1 MAVDI
6 DVYRKF
12 LLQADPDFAKSPPEK
27 QQAYLKS
34 ILPQSSSD
42 IQRYYSKIAGPL
54 TNVAAH
60 GISAV
65 QPALGPLADLIS
77 AGVEKGGG
85 YQKGALRTPEARAG
99 GLKAAQTTGAR
110 AGAEMAIPQTPEELA
125 LSLAIPGVGRLAQ
138 VLRPA
143 SKVLPS
149 IARTAAAGAS
159 GFLDQS
165 DPEAAALANTG
176 IVGGLEALPGA
187 VRLTKKLPGGRLA
200 GKLLHMLGGAS
211 EGRSPA
217 VHQKAAFKPG
227 HSVYDTATGK
237 TIDVAPEPI
246 TFHGTQGP
254 KTVKPPTGG
263 QLSDVILEE
272 ELQQPKKD
280 LKQGTRTFADWLA
293 TYAKAKSQEEEA
305 PEE

>member
-6 DVYRKF
+6 EEYRKF
-12 LLQADPDFAKSPPEK
+12 LMMADPDFAKAPPEA
-27 QQAYLKS
+27 QAKYLHTV
-34 ILPQSSSD
+34 LPQSSSA
-42 IQRYYSKIAGPL
+42 IQQYYSKIAEPL
-54 TNVAAH
+54 TQAATA

-65 QPALGPLADLIS
+65 QPALGPLADLVS
-77 AGVEKGGG
+77 AGMEKAKGMEKG
-85 YQKGALRTPEARAG
+85 AMRTPQARAG
-99 GLKAAQTTGAR
+99 GLQAAQTHGAR

-125 LSLAIPGVGRLAQ
+125 LSVAIPGAGRLAQ

-143 SKVLPS
+143 SKYLPS
-149 IARTAAAGAS
+149 VARTAAAGAS

-165 DPEAAALANTG
+165 DPEASALANTG

-187 VRLTKKLPGGRLA
+187 VRLTRKLPGGKLA
-200 GKLLHMLGGAS
+200 GKLLQTLGGAS
-211 EGRSPA
+211 EGRAPA

-237 TIDVAPEPI
+237 TIDVPPPDI

-272 ELQQPKKD
+272 ELQHPKKG

-293 TYAKAKSQEEEA
+293 TYTKAKANEEEVD
-305 PEE
+305 